1 MAGGIRL
8 LCGVSRI
15 RHLAHGKMTK
25 IVDDLLVY
33 LAEQEKMIEALR
45 GKIERQ
51 REDLDL
57 RESRLVAMQEHLQR
71 RRKEILN
78 Q

>member
-1 MAGGIRL
+1 
-8 LCGVSRI
+8 
-15 RHLAHGKMTK
+15 MTK